1 MLGEMSMVFLHSGF
15 DKSSLF
21 INRTSREDPR
31 PNPTL
36 ASKCVSSQTKREGL
50 MLLWEG
56 PSATTSPVRASRT
69 RNFFSLVVVA
79 ICVPSGLHAQLKI
92 TSLCW
97 SFNTI
102 SSFWACTSQI
112 RTVGCP
118 RSSEVVNKTS
128 LVVGWNSIK
137 CTLSIALDPNTHLG
151 SATSSSMPPSGISHT
166 RILLSMD
173 TVYEQHEYI
182 YTCCCPFFPSLTYL
196 SPERVHWMDQT
207 WSCLLQNYK
216 AQRGCG

>member
-1 MLGEMSMVFLHSGF
+1 MILGEISMVFLHNGF
-15 DKSSLF
+15 DTSSLL
-21 INRTSREDPR
+21 ISKTSREEPR

-36 ASKCVSSQTKREGL
+36 ANNSVSNHTKREGR

-56 PSATTSPVRASRT
+56 PSATISPVRASNI

-102 SSFWACTSQI
+102 SSFWACKSQI

-118 RSSEVVNKTS
+118 KSSDVVNNTS

-137 CTLSIALDPNTHLG
+137 CTLSMELDPNTHLG

-173 TVYEQHEYI
+173 TAV
-182 YTCCCPFFPSLTYL
+182 
-196 SPERVHWMDQT
+196 
-207 WSCLLQNYK
+207 
-216 AQRGCG
+216 